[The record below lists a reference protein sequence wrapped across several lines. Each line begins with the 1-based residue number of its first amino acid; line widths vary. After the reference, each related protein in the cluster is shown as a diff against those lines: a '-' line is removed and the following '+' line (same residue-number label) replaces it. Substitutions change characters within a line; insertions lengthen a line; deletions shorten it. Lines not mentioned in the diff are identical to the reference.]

1 MQRYS
6 VLLVDDEEDVI
17 QVIMKKIDWESM
29 GFQVSG
35 YAHNGVEAL
44 EMAEECVPDV
54 VLTDIKMPYMD
65 GLAMSRKLKEQYPNI
80 KIIIF
85 SGFDEFEYAKEAG
98 KLMLF
103 LAAGSLVMTVLLYFQ
118 VIAAVVQ
125 IVVWIIVFGIL
136 WKKMDE
142 RYGA

>member
-1 MQRYS
+1 MGLSHRCQSKSGAAAPPLILPVFLLSRYIFSDIQRNCNK
-6 VLLVDDEEDVI
+6 DEE
-17 QVIMKKIDWESM
+17 
-29 GFQVSG
+29 
-35 YAHNGVEAL
+35 
-44 EMAEECVPDV
+44 
-54 VLTDIKMPYMD
+54 
-65 GLAMSRKLKEQYPNI
+65 R
-80 KIIIF
+80 
-85 SGFDEFEYAKEAG
+85 YAKEAG

-103 LAAGSLVMTVLLYFQ
+103 LAAGSLIMTVLLYFQ

>member
-1 MQRYS
+1 MLFRSVFVITS
-6 VLLVDDEEDVI
+6 VLVLC
-17 QVIMKKIDWESM
+17 
-29 GFQVSG
+29 
-35 YAHNGVEAL
+35 GVLIEHTGVA
-44 EMAEECVPDV
+44 V
-54 VLTDIKMPYMD
+54 
-65 GLAMSRKLKEQYPNI
+65 
-80 KIIIF
+80 
-85 SGFDEFEYAKEAG
+85 
-98 KLMLF
+98 LMLF

>member
-1 MQRYS
+1 MQEGYWSMAMIPILMMITLAYYGVR
-6 VLLVDDEEDVI
+6 LLVLHDISAIRGKDQLGKLKDEE
-17 QVIMKKIDWESM
+17 
-29 GFQVSG
+29 
-35 YAHNGVEAL
+35 
-44 EMAEECVPDV
+44 
-54 VLTDIKMPYMD
+54 
-65 GLAMSRKLKEQYPNI
+65 R
-80 KIIIF
+80 
-85 SGFDEFEYAKEAG
+85 YAKEAG

-103 LAAGSLVMTVLLYFQ
+103 LAAGSLIMTVLLYFQ

>member
-1 MQRYS
+1 MQEGYWSMAMIPILMMITLAYYGVR
-6 VLLVDDEEDVI
+6 LLVLHDISAIRGKDQPGKLKDEER
-17 QVIMKKIDWESM
+17 
-29 GFQVSG
+29 
-35 YAHNGVEAL
+35 YAN
-44 EMAEECVPDV
+44 
-54 VLTDIKMPYMD
+54 
-65 GLAMSRKLKEQYPNI
+65 
-80 KIIIF
+80 
-85 SGFDEFEYAKEAG
+85 EAG

-103 LAAGSLVMTVLLYFQ
+103 LAAGSLIMTVLLYFQ

>member
-1 MQRYS
+1 MCCDNREQ
-6 VLLVDDEEDVI
+6 LLDQLNPTFLFTWKGTRLKDEE
-17 QVIMKKIDWESM
+17 
-29 GFQVSG
+29 
-35 YAHNGVEAL
+35 
-44 EMAEECVPDV
+44 
-54 VLTDIKMPYMD
+54 
-65 GLAMSRKLKEQYPNI
+65 R
-80 KIIIF
+80 
-85 SGFDEFEYAKEAG
+85 YAKEAG

>member
-1 MQRYS
+1 MQEGYWSMAMIPILMMITLAYYGVR
-6 VLLVDDEEDVI
+6 LLVLHDISAIRGKDQLGKLKDEE
-17 QVIMKKIDWESM
+17 
-29 GFQVSG
+29 
-35 YAHNGVEAL
+35 
-44 EMAEECVPDV
+44 
-54 VLTDIKMPYMD
+54 
-65 GLAMSRKLKEQYPNI
+65 R
-80 KIIIF
+80 
-85 SGFDEFEYAKEAG
+85 YAKEAG

>member
-1 MQRYS
+1 MVMIPILMMITLVYYGVR
-6 VLLVDDEEDVI
+6 LLVLHDISAIRGKDQPGKLKDEE
-17 QVIMKKIDWESM
+17 
-29 GFQVSG
+29 
-35 YAHNGVEAL
+35 
-44 EMAEECVPDV
+44 
-54 VLTDIKMPYMD
+54 
-65 GLAMSRKLKEQYPNI
+65 R
-80 KIIIF
+80 
-85 SGFDEFEYAKEAG
+85 YAKEAG

>member
-1 MQRYS
+1 MQEGYWSMVMIPILMMITLFYYGVR
-6 VLLVDDEEDVI
+6 LLVLHDISAIRGKDQPKKLKDEE
-17 QVIMKKIDWESM
+17 
-29 GFQVSG
+29 
-35 YAHNGVEAL
+35 
-44 EMAEECVPDV
+44 
-54 VLTDIKMPYMD
+54 
-65 GLAMSRKLKEQYPNI
+65 R
-80 KIIIF
+80 
-85 SGFDEFEYAKEAG
+85 YAKEAG

>member
-1 MQRYS
+1 MAA
-6 VLLVDDEEDVI
+6 VLV
-17 QVIMKKIDWESM
+17 
-29 GFQVSG
+29 
-35 YAHNGVEAL
+35 
-44 EMAEECVPDV
+44 
-54 VLTDIKMPYMD
+54 
-65 GLAMSRKLKEQYPNI
+65 
-80 KIIIF
+80 
-85 SGFDEFEYAKEAG
+85 EFEVLSTVQVG
-98 KLMLF
+98 GMLF

>member
-1 MQRYS
+1 MQENYWSMAMIPILMLIVLAYYGVR
-6 VLLVDDEEDVI
+6 LLVLHDISAIRGKDQTGKLKDEE
-17 QVIMKKIDWESM
+17 
-29 GFQVSG
+29 
-35 YAHNGVEAL
+35 
-44 EMAEECVPDV
+44 
-54 VLTDIKMPYMD
+54 
-65 GLAMSRKLKEQYPNI
+65 R
-80 KIIIF
+80 
-85 SGFDEFEYAKEAG
+85 YAKEAG

>member
-1 MQRYS
+1 MQEGYWSMAMIPILMLIILAYYGVR
-6 VLLVDDEEDVI
+6 LLVLHDISAIRGKDQPGKLKDEE
-17 QVIMKKIDWESM
+17 
-29 GFQVSG
+29 
-35 YAHNGVEAL
+35 
-44 EMAEECVPDV
+44 
-54 VLTDIKMPYMD
+54 
-65 GLAMSRKLKEQYPNI
+65 R
-80 KIIIF
+80 
-85 SGFDEFEYAKEAG
+85 YAKEG